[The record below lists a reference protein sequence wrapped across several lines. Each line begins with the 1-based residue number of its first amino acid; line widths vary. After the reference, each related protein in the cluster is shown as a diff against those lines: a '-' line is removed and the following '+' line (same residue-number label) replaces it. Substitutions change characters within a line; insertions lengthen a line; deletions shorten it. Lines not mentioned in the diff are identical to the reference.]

1 MVDVQTSNRKLVDR
15 SRRIIRS
22 VLGPLV
28 KHTKGSFASQLEDNE
43 ALDAI
48 MRECGGSVKLAIVAI
63 RWNCGR
69 EEAVDRLRI
78 NGGVLKRCL
87 V

>member
-22 VLGPLV
+22 VLRPLV
-28 KHTKGSFASQLEDNE
+28 KDTKGSFASQLEDDE

-48 MRECGGSVKLAIVAI
+48 VRGCGGSVKAAIVAI
-63 RWNCGR
+63 RWNCGCA
-69 EEAVDRLRI
+69 EAVERLRI
-78 NGGVLKRCL
+78 NGGVLGRCL